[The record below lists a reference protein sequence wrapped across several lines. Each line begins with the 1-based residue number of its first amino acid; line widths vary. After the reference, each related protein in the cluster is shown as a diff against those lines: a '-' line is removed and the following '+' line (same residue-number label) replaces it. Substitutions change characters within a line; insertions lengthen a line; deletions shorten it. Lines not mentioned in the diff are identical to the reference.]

1 MKYISSTVFQ
11 LYLRIDGD
19 EGSISRL
26 IFEGGLDTSLID
38 PVRGWGREGELRR
51 DLERETL
58 TRSLA
63 FTSMMQVWGGME
75 ETWEQWTGRMTVEWR
90 RRGCSHGCKQVP
102 HIGF

>member
-11 LYLRIDGD
+11 LYLSIDGD

-51 DLERETL
+51 DLEGETL

-63 FTSMMQVWGGME
+63 FTSMMQV
-75 ETWEQWTGRMTVEWR
+75 
-90 RRGCSHGCKQVP
+90 
-102 HIGF
+102 